1 MKNKTGVF
9 FNSIMYTIGNLLLKS
24 FSFFLIPLYTRC
36 LTTEEYGITNLASG
50 FYTVLAYAIT
60 FNTQKALVRYYVDFK
75 DDNERVKLLFG
86 TSITFVFV
94 VSFIFITGFSIMRK
108 IVTPIFFPGLPFFPI
123 ALLSS
128 LIAVVSG
135 IYIFYQEILRGMQEA
150 KFSILLSYL
159 YFFLLLASN
168 VLTVVKL
175 HLGAFG
181 VLVSIFFVNFI
192 MTITMFWD
200 LSKRNMLKIGIDIN
214 ILKTILKYSFPLM
227 PHTIAYN
234 VSDYVTKV
242 VISEHLTLSV
252 LGVYSLSAQFG
263 NVADVVLNSIQSAF
277 QPWMFNILKEKQNSA
292 KSALANVT
300 YLLLWLY
307 GVFFISIALFSKEV
321 ILFMVNDGYQNA
333 WRYVSAIVVVIAL
346 KSPSYFYMNFLYYDI
361 NKTKYIFYPTVIGSI
376 ANIAITIAAVPIWGI
391 WGSILADFV
400 SMVLRTYALI
410 FLVRDE
416 IKKYYSQ
423 IKIIGLSIFPIVF
436 IIIGVLLSYLKKV
449 SCSFVLSF
457 ICKFIIL
464 LSYLILFYFVNKKN
478 IINILKEKRFFK

>member
-1 MKNKTGVF
+1 MSKKTGVF

-50 FYTVLAYAIT
+50 FYTVLAYGIT
-60 FNTQKALVRYYVDFK
+60 FNTQKALVRFYVDFK
-75 DDNERVKLLFG
+75 DDKDRVKRLFG
-86 TSITFVFV
+86 TAITFIIV
-94 VSFIFITGFSIMRK
+94 VSFAYIAGFSIMRRV
-108 IVTPIFFPGLPFFPI
+108 VTPIFFPGLPFFPI

-135 IYIFYQEILRGMQEA
+135 IYIFYQEILKGMQDA
-150 KFSILLSYL
+150 KFSILLSYI
-159 YFFLLLASN
+159 YFFLLLGSN

-181 VLVSIFFVNFI
+181 VLFSIFLVNSI
-192 MTITMFWD
+192 MVAIMFLD
-200 LSKRNMLKIGIDIN
+200 LSKRNMLKMGIDIN
-214 ILKTILKYSFPLM
+214 ILKTILKYSLPLM

-242 VISEHLTLSV
+242 VISTHLTLSA

-277 QPWMFNILKEKQNSA
+277 QPWMFNVLNDKHNNVNVV
-292 KSALANVT
+292 LANVT

-307 GVFFISIALFSKEV
+307 GFFYISIALFSKEV
-321 ILFMVNDGYQNA
+321 IVFMVNDGYQNA
-333 WRYVSAIVVVIAL
+333 WKYVSAIVAVIAF
-346 KSPSYFYMNFLYYDI
+346 KSPSYFYMNFLYYNVD
-361 NKTKYIFYPTVIGSI
+361 KTKYIFYPTVIGSI
-376 ANIAITIAAVPIWGI
+376 ANIVITIIAVPIWGI

-400 SMVLRTYALI
+400 SMILRTFDLI
-410 FLVRDE
+410 FLVRNE

-423 IKIIGLSIFPIVF
+423 IKIAGLSLFPIIFV
-436 IIIGVLLSYLKKV
+436 IAGVLPSYLKKD
-449 SCSFVLSF
+449 SSSSFFSF
-457 ICKFIIL
+457 IYKLLIL
-464 LSYLILFYFVNKKN
+464 LSYLILFYFANKKV
-478 IINILKEKRFFK
+478 IINILKEKGFFK